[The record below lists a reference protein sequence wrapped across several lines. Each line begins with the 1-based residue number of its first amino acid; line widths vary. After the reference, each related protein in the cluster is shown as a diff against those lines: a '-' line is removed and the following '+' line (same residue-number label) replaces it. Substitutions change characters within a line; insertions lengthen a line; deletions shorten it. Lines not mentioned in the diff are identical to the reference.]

1 MEKNEDDH
9 NSNEN
14 LVSNVDD
21 EQVVLSSSNNLDIE

>member
-9 NSNEN
+9 KSNEN

-21 EQVVLSSSNNLDIE
+21 EEVVLSSSNNIDID